1 MIYKFKPQGVC
12 AQEFIADIDNQTI
25 NDIKIIG
32 GCPGNTQ
39 AVAKLL
45 KGRTIDY
52 AIAQLEGIDCKG
64 KGTSCPDQ
72 LAKFFISI
80 YDKKKK

>member
-1 MIYKFKPQGVC
+1 MIYKYKPKGVC
-12 AQEFIADIDNQTI
+12 AQEFIADVDNRTI
-25 NDIKIIG
+25 NNITIIG

-52 AIAQLEGIDCKG
+52 AISQLEHIDCKG

-72 LAKFFISI
+72 LAKFFLSI
-80 YDKKKK
+80 YNK